1 MELLPF
7 LLLHYFHIYHHLL
20 HQHNLCPLSL
30 YIQLYLLIKHQF
42 YCIRLVLYD
51 IKRYIILLVR
61 QNITIKNIVII
72 VNKGTAPIV
81 YFEKGVPVTTLHT
94 ISKKSKAITAGFNAI
109 APKCIE
115 KQPTA
120 IAKRQIGNTK
130 LTQGTIIIFET
141 VSMGLNE

>member
-1 MELLPF
+1 MYSF
-7 LLLHYFHIYHHLL
+7 GFIRHKKI
-20 HQHNLCPLSL
+20 HNIIGTTYINCLVKANL
-30 YIQLYLLIKHQF
+30 YK
-42 YCIRLVLYD
+42 
-51 IKRYIILLVR
+51 
-61 QNITIKNIVII
+61 NITIKNIVII

-81 YFEKGVPVTTLHT
+81 YFEKVVPVTTLHT
-94 ISKKSKAITAGFNAI
+94 ISKKLKAITAGFNAI